1 LNKATELLDS
11 VTILKM
17 HVGVLLCSW

>member
-1 LNKATELLDS
+1 LNKATELSDS

-17 HVGVLLCSW
+17 HVGVLLHS